1 MTLVSCMVS
10 ADLLMKRLLTHCWR
24 YAFPFE
30 GKSPFNGFAMVLQPR
45 PVWELNGGIHSDSWK
60 FD

>member
-1 MTLVSCMVS
+1 M
-10 ADLLMKRLLTHCWR
+10 DLLLGVLVVPVDLLFGTCWR

-45 PVWELNGGIHSDSWK
+45 PVWELNGGIQSDSWK